1 MQQEVQEV
9 PYNDAPDALRRRFA
23 WLQRRATPDAGPV
36 PEESAP
42 ELLHDPALNARSF
55 YSSVDGEIASYAAV
69 VRKTITHGD
78 QMFDIAGLSCV
89 ATDPDFQAR
98 GLGLRTVAAATR
110 WIEQS
115 PVDFGVFTCD
125 PPLASFY
132 ARAGAWAVVK
142 DVVLIGSRD
151 VGALRSDLLG
161 KAVLMRLF
169 SAKARAAA
177 STLSHAMID
186 LDLPVGHFL

>member
-23 WLQRRATPDAGPV
+23 LLQHRATPDAGPM
-36 PEESAP
+36 PEESTP
-42 ELLHDPALNARSF
+42 ELLHDPVLNARSF
-55 YSSVDGEIASYAAV
+55 YSSVNGEIASYAAV
-69 VRKTITHGD
+69 VRKTITHGE
-78 QMFDIAGLSCV
+78 QVFDMAGLSCV
-89 ATDPDFQAR
+89 ATDLNFQAR
-98 GLGLRTVAAATR
+98 GFGLRTVAAATR

-125 PPLASFY
+125 PPLAHFY
-132 ARAGAWAVVK
+132 ARAGAWPVVK
-142 DVVLIGSRD
+142 DVVLIGSRAD
-151 VGALRSDLLG
+151 GALRSDLLG

-177 STLSHAMID
+177 STLSHTVID
-186 LDLPVGHFL
+186 LGLPVGHFL

>member
-1 MQQEVQEV
+1 MPVCHC
-9 PYNDAPDALRRRFA
+9 
-23 WLQRRATPDAGPV
+23 TGPV
-36 PEESAP
+36 GVPTNVTEAE
-42 ELLHDPALNARSF
+42 ALS
-55 YSSVDGEIASYAAV
+55 
-69 VRKTITHGD
+69 
-78 QMFDIAGLSCV
+78 
-89 ATDPDFQAR
+89 
-98 GLGLRTVAAATR
+98 
-110 WIEQS
+110 
-115 PVDFGVFTCD
+115 CD